1 MPAVEFVYGDS
12 STSPLT
18 GSAAGL
24 FRSASVAA
32 TLPTTAQVLETY
44 TGTSPGG
51 RRSAR
56 SVSFAAT
63 GPAGTG
69 GKAEPHAQYEVKPDG
84 TIVRMRCPKCGAD
97 KFRSMLGFLNHCRIH
112 CRLVFSSQDDRL
124 QRCGVPINADEVPLD
139 YFTKHPSQLKQEM
152 DLALIRAGVHGPV
165 SDTTKRP
172 MIRVSVGEASTATLM
187 DGEAG
192 GASSPGAGV
201 DGGAGVFPSG
211 ITGGGNGVS
220 APDTTAGL
228 GGSRYYVKRRIIVGN
243 VAKSLLATSL
253 TQTPLASGKKKK
265 PARERES
272 VERPED
278 QGINNDSS
286 IANPLD
292 AGAVPAA
299 ERKDALPTHKWRV
312 YLKASRLDSAGDD
325 FTRDP
330 ASFIKGVRFFLH
342 PSYRP
347 NDVVDVLM
355 PGPPGT
361 FTALELTRSGWGE
374 FPIRMQLYFWDSR
387 NRPLEIVHY
396 LRVLTA
402 TTGKFVVTAEQAY
415 DIEIDRKT
423 NFSLYTGPPIDGE
436 DKVSLPSLGATSFP
450 TASQHNQVTDYDLLE
465 MVIDDFPLASQAVGR
480 RAEEIGY
487 LPKYASMEAFLQS
500 SISEQRD
507 GEAVRSMAI
516 CEYLGKSFP
525 NFGITSEEVTRWC
538 REKGH
543 TPASVA
549 SLIAALEQTEAAPG
563 GQLLYCRFC
572 GLAHLPQAKFDVL
585 QKNCSLRPRKI
596 HLSSR
601 TSASE
606 LMSQFELL
614 PENSDVVKRLKQEHL
629 GPLYIVPSALIMPE
643 ERVSAPIPS
652 AALTDAKEEVS
663 GEAKGN
669 GINEDD
675 PLTAWTRER
684 MQELGLPHLLS
695 SAAGRS
701 VAGTS
706 SSSSLMAVAKLVSAC
721 MRSFLGDLIKA
732 SAAEIP
738 DSIERTADRP
748 VLLTPLHMYRAIT
761 KGVIGCDGTNRHFD
775 FLSNAYMLGGPISTP
790 PVPVLTPTSGTA
802 GGKTS
807 SSPAEEAKRASRL
820 AS

>member
-1 MPAVEFVYGDS
+1 MSFTA
-12 STSPLT
+12 T
-18 GSAAGL
+18 G
-24 FRSASVAA
+24 
-32 TLPTTAQVLETY
+32 P
-44 TGTSPGG
+44 TGTS
-51 RRSAR
+51 
-56 SVSFAAT
+56 
-63 GPAGTG
+63 

-112 CRLVFSSQDDRL
+112 CHLVFSSQDDRL
-124 QRCGVPINADEVPLD
+124 QRCGISINVDEVPLD

-152 DLALIRAGVHGPV
+152 DLALIRAGVHGPL

-172 MIRVSVGEASTATLM
+172 MIRVSMGGEASATTLIN
-187 DGEAG
+187 GEVG
-192 GASSPGAGV
+192 GASSLGTGV
-201 DGGAGVFPSG
+201 DGGAGVFPPDMIDRSG
-211 ITGGGNGVS
+211 GSSSLG
-220 APDTTAGL
+220 ATAGF
-228 GGSRYYVKRRIIVGN
+228 GGSRYYLKRKVIIGN
-243 VAKSLLATSL
+243 VAKSLLATSFTQASL
-253 TQTPLASGKKKK
+253 TSGRKKK
-265 PARERES
+265 PPLPPRERETVDEPGDES
-272 VERPED
+272 T
-278 QGINNDSS
+278 NNDS
-286 IANPLD
+286 NPNSLSS
-292 AGAVPAA
+292 ATISTAK
-299 ERKDALPTHKWRV
+299 RKDTLPLTHKWRI
-312 YLKASRLDSAGDD
+312 YLKASRSDSAGGDS
-325 FTRDP
+325 TRDP

-347 NDVVDVLM
+347 NDIIDVLM

-374 FPIRMQLYFWDSR
+374 FPIRMQIHFWDPR

-402 TTGKFVVTAEQAY
+402 NTGKFIVTAEQVY

-423 NFSLYTGPPIDGE
+423 NFSLYTGPLIDGE
-436 DKVSLPSLGATSFP
+436 DRGSLPSLDGNAPSTVS
-450 TASQHNQVTDYDLLE
+450 HYGQVTDYDLLE

-487 LPKYASMEAFLQS
+487 LSKYASMEAFLQS

-507 GEAVRSMAI
+507 VEAARSMAI
-516 CEYLGKSFP
+516 CEYLSKSFP
-525 NFGITSEEVTRWC
+525 NFSLTPEEATRWC

-606 LMSQFELL
+606 LISQFELL
-614 PENSDVVKRLKQEHL
+614 PENSDLVKRLKQEHL
-629 GPLYIVPSALIMPE
+629 GPLYIVPNAHIMPE
-643 ERVSAPIPS
+643 ERASASITP
-652 AALTDAKEEVS
+652 AASKSVKREIGD
-663 GEAKGN
+663 EAKCG
-669 GINEDD
+669 GINDD
-675 PLTAWTRER
+675 FLIVWTRER
-684 MQELGLPHLLS
+684 IQELGLSHLSS
-695 SAAGRS
+695 SAAGRPL
-701 VAGTS
+701 AGSSSCS
-706 SSSSLMAVAKLVSAC
+706 SSSMTVAKLVSAC

-738 DSIERTADRP
+738 ESIERTADRP

-761 KGVIGCDGTNRHFD
+761 KGVMGGDDTNRHFD
-775 FLSNAYMLGGPISTP
+775 FLSNAYMLGGPVSTMP
-790 PVPVLTPTSGTA
+790 ASSLTSASGA
-802 GGKTS
+802 VGGKTPS
-807 SSPAEEAKRASRL
+807 SAERGSERG
-820 AS
+820 